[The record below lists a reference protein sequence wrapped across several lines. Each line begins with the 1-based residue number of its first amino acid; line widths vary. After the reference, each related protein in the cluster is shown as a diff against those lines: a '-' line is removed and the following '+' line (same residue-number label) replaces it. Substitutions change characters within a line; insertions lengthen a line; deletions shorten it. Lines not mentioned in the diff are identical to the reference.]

1 MSTPTGPA
9 IGGSGEGAQTSSR
22 SKTYWYATG
31 RRKTAVA
38 RVFLYPGDGKT
49 VVNGRQVE
57 DYFPR
62 ETMRMI
68 AGEPLS
74 LVGLA
79 DKFNVRVTVR
89 GGGLTGQ
96 AEAVRHGIARALLEF
111 NPELRSAVKVEGM
124 LTRDSRTV
132 ERKKYGQKGARARFQ
147 FSKR

>member
-1 MSTPTGPA
+1 MSTSTGLA
-9 IGGSGEGAQTSSR
+9 VGGTGEGAQATSR

-31 RRKTAVA
+31 RRKAAVA
-38 RVFLYPGDGKT
+38 RVFLYPGEGKT
-49 VVNGRQVE
+49 VINGREVE

-62 ETMRMI
+62 ETVRMI
-68 AGEPLS
+68 AGEPLE
-74 LVGLA
+74 LVGLT

-96 AEAVRHGIARALLEF
+96 AQAVRHGIARALLEF
-111 NPELRSAVKVEGM
+111 NPELRTTVKVAGM